1 MVEMENKSAEE
12 IMLTCSKELQD
23 INDLLSHPDSTEPA
37 SEYIKKY
44 AVIRASGSI
53 ESAFKKI
60 IADKVEIGCH
70 EQIRN
75 FIHRKIRNASYNPR
89 LGTIENML
97 VDFDVRWKSKFSE
110 KISLENKIVL
120 TESLSKLVSERNSFA
135 HGGSSELSIDLTIKY
150 FNDGFKVIRILDE
163 TVHHDFMEAEYEEV
177 ENQDD
182 NIDK

>member
-1 MVEMENKSAEE
+1 MENKSAEE
-12 IMLTCSKELQD
+12 VMLTCSQELQD
-23 INDLLSHPDSTEPA
+23 ISNLLSHPDSTEPA

-75 FIHRKIRNASYNPR
+75 FIHRKIRSASYNPK
-89 LGTIENML
+89 LGTIENLL
-97 VDFDVRWKSKFSE
+97 VDFDTRWKAKFSE

-120 TESLSKLVSERNSFA
+120 AESLSNLVSERNSFA

-150 FNDGFKVIRILDE
+150 FNDGFKVIKILDE
-163 TVHHDFMEAEYEEV
+163 TVHHDFMDTDYEDTEDP
-177 ENQDD
+177 ED
-182 NIDK
+182 NIEKE